1 MVAAFRCIEG
11 EVKMWY
17 YENGFGRKNKEAEHM
32 DSENG
37 VRLGEGVADRWKQ
50 EANQELANAGLLLIK
65 RISAVIQEK
74 IQNIDFNQL
83 FSKED
88 EKEILNSWS
97 AQLVEEGLVPKG
109 YLGLPDK
116 LLLEN
121 MKQTGYLDG
130 LYAGYALAMMSLA
143 DNNAPKDL
151 LLAVRDDIRPNLIGH
166 HYKDSDEF
174 IERFK
179 SEKYKWV
186 DSLHKED
193 LT

>member
-1 MVAAFRCIEG
+1 MTD
-11 EVKMWY
+11 
-17 YENGFGRKNKEAEHM
+17 N
-32 DSENG
+32 ENG
-37 VRLGEGVADRWKQ
+37 VRLGEGVADSLKQ
-50 EANQELANAGLLLIK
+50 ETNQGLTALGVVLINK
-65 RISAVIQEK
+65 VFAFMQEK
-74 IQNIDFNQL
+74 VESVDFNQL

-88 EKEILNSWS
+88 EKEILASWS

-121 MKQTGYLDG
+121 MKQTGYIDG

-151 LLAVRDDIRPNLIGH
+151 LLSVRDDIRPNLIGH

-174 IERFK
+174 IERFR
-179 SEKYKWV
+179 SEKYKWI
-186 DSLHKED
+186 DSLRK
-193 LT
+193 